1 MGILYWI
8 VTYGCKLGLRIAYKV
23 DAAEMKKIRR
33 SGPLILFTN
42 HRGTVEAPMV
52 YTHLQPRPKVT
63 ALSKVENWDKPFL
76 GFVFN
81 LWKIIPIRRG
91 EVDLEAMRTL
101 LDSLKDGWILGI
113 APEGT
118 RNRTGELI
126 QAQAG
131 IAVLAQKSGAPL
143 QPLAHWVDKPARRFL
158 GFFPRPVFH
167 IRVGEPFRLAPSKGR
182 VSKDDRQEIA
192 DQIMYQLARLL
203 PEKMRG
209 VYASPSEAPHSK
221 LVFEAEK

>member
-1 MGILYWI
+1 
-8 VTYGCKLGLRIAYKV
+8 
-23 DAAEMKKIRR
+23 
-33 SGPLILFTN
+33 
-42 HRGTVEAPMV
+42 
-52 YTHLQPRPKVT
+52 
-63 ALSKVENWDKPFL
+63 
-76 GFVFN
+76 
-81 LWKIIPIRRG
+81 KIIPIRRG

-101 LDSLKDGWILGI
+101 LESLKDGWILGI

-126 QAQAG
+126 RAQAG

-143 QPLAHWVDKPARRFL
+143 QALAHWVDKPARRFL

-167 IRVGEPFRLAPSKGR
+167 IRVGEAFRLAPSKGR

-209 VYASPSEAPHSK
+209 VYASPSEAPHTR
-221 LVFEAEK
+221 LAFEAEEQ